1 MSNTANVCVDP
12 VEVIRW
18 YREHPNYEKQIIDL
32 ANQMFS
38 AVSCSSIDELV
49 EEFTFLSHEGVG
61 FIPDFAIDELGCGYP
76 TEEILWEESN
86 YDTDR
91 SWTIYKVLWFIVSV
105 FRDSEDSSRESE
117 VLPAEKLEEIL
128 KRMKALVDE
137 DRAEATEFIYG
148 PESHFLEVDKSVLAS
163 LNSAEVLSTRDETG
177 SISAHGSNDH
187 SVQLLRNSSGSYLV
201 LTVHF
206 GEPSKYCIV
215 ESEDEGRDIIER
227 FW

>member
-1 MSNTANVCVDP
+1 MKTAEESGIDP

-18 YREHPNYEKQIIDL
+18 YREHPEYEKQVIDL

-38 AVSCSSIDELV
+38 AIGCSSIDELV
-49 EEFTFLSHEGVG
+49 EEFVFLHHEGVG
-61 FIPDFAIDELGCGYP
+61 FVPEFAIEELGCGYP
-76 TEEILWEESN
+76 SEEILWEESN

-91 SWTIYKVLWFIVSV
+91 SWVIYKVLWFIVSV
-105 FRDSEDSSRESE
+105 FNDSECLSREVE
-117 VLPAEKLEEIL
+117 VASVEKTVEMTG
-128 KRMKALVDE
+128 RMKALAAE
-137 DRAEATEFIYG
+137 DLAESKDYVYG
-148 PESHFLEVDKSVLAS
+148 PESHFLEVDNSVLAS
-163 LNSAEVLSTRDETG
+163 LNSAEVLFTRDEPG
-177 SISAHGSNDH
+177 SNSAHGRIDH
-187 SVQLLRNSSGSYLV
+187 SVQLLRNASGSYLV